1 MDNQK
6 QEDRN
11 TVKAPKPKSSFS
23 LRDSLFL
30 FSAAF
35 RNFVASG
42 QHVIGIDLG
51 SSHIKV
57 LQLQKISKGYLITDC
72 VIRSIPLEIREDLPA
87 KKKLFQDIIR
97 KFIADSPIKT
107 RFARLAVSGKGIFV
121 FSLSVP
127 VINKKDLRGLIGL
140 ELKKRMPFQVDIN
153 HVSFDF
159 FITGRAQDDKGP
171 TLQVTCIAVD
181 RSVLDEQVQFLKDI
195 SIRPLAINIVPDALG
210 NLLPFCVESPAGKTV
225 MLLDV
230 GANNTTLNFYKGRD
244 LVFMRDIPVGG
255 DHLTRAMA
263 KPVASGAQNI
273 ELSFDDAEKIKRNC
287 GIPLEDE
294 SRTEFLTD
302 YGALLGE
309 QISTMFRPTLERLI
323 MEITR
328 TLSYYAKTF
337 KTENIEELYIT
348 GGSSR
353 LKNLDKFFLYNLERL
368 KKVER
373 LNVLKAIKGWT
384 EKGVLKQDFVMEQA
398 APHLAVAFGLCLGGG
413 GKINLLPSTEKLEQ
427 KTLFLRL
434 LLKLFFPVTLLLFLV
449 MHGFSYI
456 NNVRYKNLIQA
467 TQEEILRLEPTVTQV
482 KGYLDMKTRL
492 DQRKDLLEKAIGK
505 QPLWWGIFK
514 ELGNITP
521 KNVVLTRV
529 NTDPAKETKEIHLF
543 GRIVSQYTIVDL
555 ALSQY
560 QMVLEESPFFKDVIL
575 VSSEPD
581 KYSPLPAATFEITC
595 NLEY

>member
-1 MDNQK
+1 MSDQKPKGNQGA
-6 QEDRN
+6 
-11 TVKAPKPKSSFS
+11 VKPAKPKSSSHDFWTV
-23 LRDSLFL
+23 F
-30 FSAAF
+30 AASF
-35 RNFVASG
+35 QNFIASG
-42 QHVIGIDLG
+42 QHVIGIDIG

-72 VIRSIPLEIREDLPA
+72 VIRSIPLDIREDALA
-87 KKKLFQDIIR
+87 KKKLIQDIIK
-97 KFIADSPIKT
+97 KFIAESPIKT
-107 RFARLAVSGKGIFV
+107 RFARLAISGKGIFV

-153 HVSFDF
+153 NVSFDF
-159 FITGRAQDDKGP
+159 FITGRGQDDKGP
-171 TLQVTCIAVD
+171 NLQVTCIAVD
-181 RSVLDEQVQFLKDI
+181 RLALDEQMQFLKDI
-195 SIRPLAINIVPDALG
+195 NIRPVAINIIPDALG
-210 NLLPFCVESPAGKTV
+210 NLVSFCVEAPANKTV

-263 KPVASGAQNI
+263 KPIDSGSQTI

-328 TLSYYAKTF
+328 TVSYYAKTF
-337 KTENIEELYIT
+337 KAENIEELYIT

-373 LNVLKAIKGWT
+373 LNVLKTIKGWT

-398 APHLAVAFGLCLGGG
+398 APHLAVAFGLCLGSG
-413 GKINLLPSTEKLEQ
+413 GKINLLPNTEKLEQ

-434 LLKLFFPVTLLLFLV
+434 LLRLFFPVTLLLFLV
-449 MHGFSYI
+449 MHGFSYL
-456 NNVRYKNLIQA
+456 NNVRYKSLIQA
-467 TQEEILRLEPTVTQV
+467 TQEEILRLEPTVAQV
-482 KGYLDMKTRL
+482 RGYLDMKTRL

-505 QPLWWGIFK
+505 QPLWWGVFK
-514 ELGNITP
+514 ELSNITP
-521 KNVVLTRV
+521 KNVVLSMVSTEA
-529 NTDPAKETKEIHLF
+529 AKEPKEIRLR

-560 QMVLEESPFFKDVIL
+560 QMVLEESPFFKDVVL
-575 VSSEPD
+575 VASEPD
-581 KYSPLPAATFEITC
+581 KYSSIPAATFEITC
-595 NLEY
+595 KLEY